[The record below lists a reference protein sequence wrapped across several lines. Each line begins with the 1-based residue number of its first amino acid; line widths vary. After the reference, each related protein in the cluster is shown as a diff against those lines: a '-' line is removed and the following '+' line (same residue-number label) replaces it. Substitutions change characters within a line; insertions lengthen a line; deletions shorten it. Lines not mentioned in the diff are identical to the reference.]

1 MEACPQIRM
10 TAIWGSAWLAPPPGQ
25 TRVVGFGDD
34 ADKAAKRLPRVDRM
48 ALAVAR
54 RALGTEGVEGLGLV
68 VGTGYGG
75 LQATVDFL
83 EGMATRGAAF
93 GSPTAFHQSVHHSP
107 AGQISLAL
115 KITGPSLTCTARE
128 VSGEA
133 ALREGMDLINLKRC
147 QRVLVVCADEINPA
161 IEEAFKAFGAPW
173 VPSEG
178 AAALLLVP
186 GGGDLEIL
194 DLTLT
199 SRSAPML
206 GFTQP
211 PPPGAAINPSGGLV
225 RIAQAGERLDPRNKV
240 SLTSHSLGGAEAT
253 VTLRR
258 A

>member
-1 MEACPQIRM
+1 M
-10 TAIWGSAWLAPPPGQ
+10 TAIWGMASIAPPAGQ
-25 TRVVGFGDD
+25 TRVVTIGDD

-48 ALAVAR
+48 ALHVAR
-54 RALGTEGVEGLGLV
+54 KALGTEGVEGLGLV

-93 GSPTAFHQSVHHSP
+93 GSPTAFHQSVHHSM

-133 ALREGMDLINLKRC
+133 ALREGLDLLTMKRC

-173 VPSEG
+173 APSEG

-186 GGGDLEIL
+186 GGGDLEIQSL
-194 DLTLT
+194 QLT

-206 GFTQP
+206 GWTKP
-211 PPPGAAINPSGGLV
+211 PPAGEPVNPSGGLIRLV
-225 RIAQAGERLDPRNKV
+225 DAAGRLDPR
-240 SLTSHSLGGAEAT
+240 TSVTLKSFSLGGAEAT
-253 VTLRR
+253 VTVRH